1 MTFFKLATVIVA
13 FGCVLMDPYGAAAQT
28 VRYDLMA
35 SDSGSLDDADLAGL
49 ASRLLN
55 SPPDGVTRPPA
66 DRAALLLAARA
77 SDNPAQAYRAIG
89 CVPDADPMSSRTCFL
104 TAWAQSQSGDVPLAD
119 RLGALLAPLDP
130 VAKERLLGW
139 LRVRERADG
148 AMLDRLLGQY
158 AGAEII
164 GDEDA
169 MQIVET
175 ALVLRAYQRAGA
187 TIDALVAQERTRSY
201 QIDEDIVIHT
211 PQGATLSA
219 TLVLPR
225 TAGEPL
231 PTAMW
236 FTIYSDLA
244 RNREI
249 AAMAAAHGYAGLVV
263 NARGKLQSTDE
274 IRPYEVEVDDTV
286 AAIEWASQQGWSDG
300 RVGMYG
306 GSYTGFAAWAAT
318 KRLPEALKTIVP
330 YVAAVPGQGLPMEN
344 NVFLNANYGWAF
356 YVANNRTLDRET
368 YNDPDRWSSL
378 NENWYRSGRPYKDI
392 DAIDGTPNPW
402 LQRWL
407 QHPSYDEYWQAMVPY
422 SDDFAHIDIPVLSIT
437 GYYDDGQISAVRYF
451 KEHYRH
457 RPDAEHFLLIGPY
470 DHFGAQQSFK
480 PTQIRGYAIDPVA
493 QFDTSEITFA
503 WFDHVFRGKPRPAIL
518 KDRVN
523 FEVMGANVWR
533 HAPSLTAMSK
543 TTQRFFLTNAVSNGH
558 YLLSERP
565 PEEAGTI
572 SQSVDFAD
580 RTTSDAGYYPYPIL
594 NQDPDLASGT
604 VFASEPLAQAVEVS
618 GGFSGELHVRTN
630 KRDFDFL
637 VALYELRADGST
649 LPLSYYMGRA
659 SYARDITTRRLLEP
673 GAVSVIP
680 FERTRL
686 VSREV
691 QSGSRL
697 LVVVDVIKNSFH
709 EINYGTGGTVSEE
722 SIGDSSVPLTID
734 WLTDS
739 FIEVPI
745 TRISETSIG
754 Q

>member
-1 MTFFKLATVIVA
+1 MTISRLATVITA
-13 FGCVLMDPYGAAAQT
+13 FGCVLMVPNGAGAQT
-28 VRYDLMA
+28 LRYDLIA
-35 SDSGSLDDADLAGL
+35 SDNGVLDDADLAGL
-49 ASRLLN
+49 ASRLLD
-55 SPPDGVTRPPA
+55 SPPDGATRPPA
-66 DRAALLLAARA
+66 DHAALLLAGRTGDDAT
-77 SDNPAQAYRAIG
+77 QAYRGIG
-89 CVPDADPMSSRTCFL
+89 CLPDADPASSRTCFL
-104 TAWAQSQSGDVPLAD
+104 KALAESKSTDVHLAD
-119 RLGALLAPLDP
+119 RLGALLVPLDA
-130 VAKERLLGW
+130 VAKERLLSW
-139 LRVRERADG
+139 LRGRERVDG
-148 AMLDRLLGQY
+148 AMLNRLLAQY
-158 AGAEII
+158 AGADAID
-164 GDEDA
+164 DEDA
-169 MQIVET
+169 MRIVRM
-175 ALVLRAYQRAGA
+175 ALAVRGYQGAGA
-187 TIDALVAQERTRSY
+187 AIDTFVAQERERLY
-201 QIDEDIVIHT
+201 RIDEDILIRT
-211 PQGATLSA
+211 PQGVNLSA
-219 TLVLPR
+219 TLVSPR
-225 TAGEPL
+225 ASDEPL

-236 FTIYSDLA
+236 FTIYSDPV

-263 NARGKLQSTDE
+263 NARGKLQSTDD
-274 IRPYEVEVDDTV
+274 IRPYEVEVEDTV
-286 AAIEWASQQGWSDG
+286 AAIEWASHQGWSDG

-318 KRLPEALKTIVP
+318 KHLPKALKTIVP
-330 YVAAVPGQGLPMEN
+330 YVAAIPGQGLPMEN

-368 YNDPDRWSSL
+368 YSDPDRWSSL
-378 NENWYRSGRPYKDI
+378 NENWYRSGRPYKVI
-392 DAIDGTPNPW
+392 DTIDGTPNPW

-422 SDDFAHIDIPVLSIT
+422 GDDFAHIDIPVLSIT

-457 RPDAEHFLLIGPY
+457 RPDAEHYLLIGPY
-470 DHFGAQQSFK
+470 DHFGSQQSFK
-480 PTQIRGYAIDPVA
+480 PTELRGYPIDPVA

-503 WFDHVFRGKPRPAIL
+503 WFDHVFRRKPRPAIL

-533 HAPSLTAMSK
+533 HAPSLSAMSE
-543 TTQRFFLTNAVSNGH
+543 TTQRFFLTNAVSDGH
-558 YLLSERP
+558 YLLSEQP
-565 PEEAGTI
+565 PEERSGI

-580 RTTSDAGYYPYPIL
+580 RTTSDAGYYPYSIL
-594 NQDPDLASGT
+594 NQEPDLATGL
-604 VFASEPLAQAVEVS
+604 VFTSEPLAQAVEVS

-637 VALYELRADGST
+637 VALYELRTDGST

-680 FERTRL
+680 FDRTRL
-686 VSREV
+686 VSRKV

-697 LVVVDVIKNSFH
+697 LLVVDVIKNSFH
-709 EINYGTGGTVSEE
+709 EINYGTGRTVSEE
-722 SIGDSSVPLTID
+722 SIDDASVPLTVD

-739 FIEVPI
+739 FIQVPM
-745 TRISETSIG
+745 TKKGENSTV